1 VQRLLLS
8 RRLVALHVWQSRD
21 WLRKPKE
28 VEHVVVE
35 NRDDDDDDDDDDDA
49 LPSPTMAKSTPS
61 SEK

>member
-8 RRLVALHVWQSRD
+8 RRLVALHAWQSRD

-28 VEHVVVE
+28 VEHVVE
-35 NRDDDDDDDDDDDA
+35 DRDDDGDDDDDA

>member
-1 VQRLLLS
+1 MQRLLLS

-28 VEHVVVE
+28 VERVVE
-35 NRDDDDDDDDDDDA
+35 NRDDDDDDDDA